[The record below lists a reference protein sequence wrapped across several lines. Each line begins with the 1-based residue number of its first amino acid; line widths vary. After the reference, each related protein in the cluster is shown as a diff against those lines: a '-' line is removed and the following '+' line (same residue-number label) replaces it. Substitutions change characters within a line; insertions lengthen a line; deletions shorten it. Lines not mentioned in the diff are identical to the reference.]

1 MRSRILTLSR
11 THPCTHAHTQVGRP
25 PAAGS
30 DCALVGRG
38 GSAALHMQ
46 ESGVRPTHASA
57 CAAVAAAA
65 ARSRRAV
72 GKLAYTRPT
81 NAQQL
86 PVPCVHHG
94 ARVRGASTRRR
105 SGGGMCRGPH
115 APAASRPGATG
126 CASSSAL
133 PEHRRV
139 DGDKL
144 NAPTNEFVGEF
155 LQPTN
160 IRPCLSVLSRA
171 RPQCCT
177 RGAASQEHRAAAA
190 RATMAV
196 EHAALWATTRESRRC
211 RCACRLRAFACCI
224 VRPNATPFLCL
235 RLRAGAQGQDARAR
249 RVHARC
255 APEPARS
262 RVRNGDCHGE
272 RAGRTCKQ
280 RRGAGACGRAR
291 KPM

>member
-155 LQPTN
+155 LQTTN
-160 IRPCLSVLSRA
+160 STLLECALSREQGRSVA
-171 RPQCCT
+171 RGVLPRRNTGRPPHVRPWRWSTPLCGRPRAS
-177 RGAASQEHRAAAA
+177 RGVAGA
-190 RATMAV
+190 
-196 EHAALWATTRESRRC
+196 HAGC
-211 RCACRLRAFACCI
+211 VRLRVA
-224 VRPNATPFLCL
+224 
-235 RLRAGAQGQDARAR
+235 
-249 RVHARC
+249 
-255 APEPARS
+255 
-262 RVRNGDCHGE
+262 
-272 RAGRTCKQ
+272 
-280 RRGAGACGRAR
+280 
-291 KPM
+291 

>member
-155 LQPTN
+155 LQTTN
-160 IRPCLSVLSRA
+160 IRPCLSVLSLESKAAVLHAGCCLAGTPGGRRTCDHGGGA
-171 RPQCCT
+171 R
-177 RGAASQEHRAAAA
+177 RSVGDHA
-190 RATMAV
+190 RV
-196 EHAALWATTRESRRC
+196 AALQVRMPV
-211 RCACRLRAFACCI
+211 ACVCVLHSS
-224 VRPNATPFLCL
+224 P
-235 RLRAGAQGQDARAR
+235 
-249 RVHARC
+249 
-255 APEPARS
+255 
-262 RVRNGDCHGE
+262 
-272 RAGRTCKQ
+272 
-280 RRGAGACGRAR
+280 
-291 KPM
+291 